1 MNQLQIFKNPQ
12 FGQIRVVETNGK
24 YYAVGVDVARALE
37 YARPS
42 QAVIDHCK
50 GIRKLGIPSE
60 GGIQETNI
68 IPEGDIYR
76 LIVKAADQSK
86 NLEIKTKAEK
96 FESWIF
102 DEVLPS
108 IRKHGM
114 YAKDEL
120 LDNPDLLLD
129 VITRL
134 KEEREQNKL
143 LQTENKLLTQKT
155 LAWADR
161 KVIEALVKKYGAK
174 IGYKEAWREFKK
186 ELLYAHGINLNLRIT
201 NWRNEH
207 SRKTGP
213 KTLDMIHD
221 EEIEACI
228 STAVALCKNN
238 EIAIND
244 VIQKFSKE
252 AV

>member
-1 MNQLQIFKNPQ
+1 MDNNLQIFKNPE
-12 FGQIRVVETNGK
+12 FGEIRILEISKEPWLVGRDIAEILQYK
-24 YYAVGVDVARALE
+24 EAHKAVTRHVDSDDRIKH
-37 YARPS
+37 PI
-42 QAVIDHCK
+42 IDN
-50 GIRKLGIPSE
+50 LGRE
-60 GGIQETNI
+60 QETWI
-68 IPEGDIYR
+68 INESGLYS
-76 LIVKAADQSK
+76 LILNSELPTAKKFKKWV
-86 NLEIKTKAEK
+86 TK
-96 FESWIF
+96 
-102 DEVLPS
+102 EVLPS

-120 LDNPDLLLD
+120 LDNPDLLLE

-143 LQTENKLLTQKT
+143 LQTENKLLAQKT
-155 LAWADR
+155 LTWADR
-161 KVIEALVKKYGAK
+161 KIIEALVKKYGAK
-174 IGYKEAWREFKK
+174 IGYQEAWREFKK

>member
-12 FGQIRVVETNGK
+12 FGQVRVIEKDGEGWLVGKDIADALGYVEPHKAIDRHVDEEDRMKHPILSNG
-24 YYAVGVDVARALE
+24 GMQD
-37 YARPS
+37 
-42 QAVIDHCK
+42 
-50 GIRKLGIPSE
+50 
-60 GGIQETNI
+60 
-68 IPEGDIYR
+68 
-76 LIVKAADQSK
+76 
-86 NLEIKTKAEK
+86 
-96 FESWIF
+96 SWIINESGLYSLVLSSKLPTAKKF
-102 DEVLPS
+102 KKWVTKEVLPS

-120 LDNPDLLLD
+120 LDNPDLLLE

-155 LAWADR
+155 LTWADR
-161 KVIEALVKKYGAK
+161 KIIEALVKKYGAK
-174 IGYKEAWREFKK
+174 IGYQEAWREFKK